1 MLDKYLGPY
10 EVVEVKNKG
19 IYHLKNVKTGKKLV
33 KMVNVARLKQ
43 FKGTN
48 FKVRKQKQPLM
59 DEVSD
64 QDDDEVECK
73 MQEGNET
80 FDHGVLTNQL
90 YCPHYLR
97 LWRTGAAEHC
107 YRAEEDTHFD
117 VGFVK

>member
-1 MLDKYLGPY
+1 MRNSRRDSRKGDKILDKYLGPY

-59 DEVSD
+59 DEVS
-64 QDDDEVECK
+64 
-73 MQEGNET
+73 G
-80 FDHGVLTNQL
+80 
-90 YCPHYLR
+90 PR
-97 LWRTGAAEHC
+97 
-107 YRAEEDTHFD
+107 
-117 VGFVK
+117 